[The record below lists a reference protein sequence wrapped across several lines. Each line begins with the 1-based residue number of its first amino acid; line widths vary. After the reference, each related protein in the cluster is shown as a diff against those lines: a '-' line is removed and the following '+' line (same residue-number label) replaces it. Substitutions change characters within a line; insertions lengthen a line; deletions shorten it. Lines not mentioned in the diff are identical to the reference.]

1 MPEFVRSVS
10 PKGQIT
16 IPAEVRRLPGVKPK
30 DNVTIVV
37 TGETVTL
44 QPARSRLD
52 AIYQSIE
59 PLSPPRTDGAIEAIV
74 ADAAR
79 EGV

>member
-1 MPEFVRSVS
+1 M
-10 PKGQIT
+10 
-16 IPAEVRRLPGVKPK
+16 
-30 DNVTIVV
+30 
-37 TGETVTL
+37 TL
-44 QPARSRLD
+44 QPARSRLE

-59 PLSPPRTDGAIEAIV
+59 MLGPPRRDEAIV

>member
-1 MPEFVRSVS
+1 
-10 PKGQIT
+10 
-16 IPAEVRRLPGVKPK
+16 
-30 DNVTIVV
+30 VV